1 MQGMRC
7 SYIVRG
13 GVLPTNLLLPPVPL
27 QYALQCCVTQPV
39 YLIQLF
45 KPNAT
50 CFFSSQKIA
59 RLSPVEPHLLVNLTA
74 FLNQGAFPLEKY
86 ETLL

>member
-1 MQGMRC
+1 MFEWGVREMQGMRC

-50 CFFSSQKIA
+50 CFFFFTKNSETVPSS
-59 RLSPVEPHLLVNLTA
+59 ST
-74 FLNQGAFPLEKY
+74 
-86 ETLL
+86 